1 MKKSFTINDLP
12 PQERPR
18 ERLVKFGPETLSA
31 QELLSLILGR
41 GVKGESIT
49 VISQK
54 ILSKFGSLEILKEAS
69 IEDLKE
75 IRGVG
80 LAKAAQL
87 QACIEI
93 ARRINGYTYDQKQKG
108 RKKHILSS
116 KDVYKLVKSKIKDY
130 AKEHFIILSF
140 DSRNKLLGM
149 DTVSVGTLNSN
160 LAHPRETFEAAIR
173 RHAAKIVIV
182 HNHPSGD
189 TEPSKEDIE
198 ITKQLVEAGKVMDIE
213 VMDHLII
220 GDGYRSIYK

>member
-31 QELLSLILGR
+31 QELLALILGR
-41 GVKGESIT
+41 GVKGESVA

-93 ARRINGYTYDQKQKG
+93 ARRINGYVHDQKQND

-116 KDVYKLVKSKIKDY
+116 KDVYKLVKSRIKNY

-149 DTVSVGTLNSN
+149 DTVSIGTLNSN
-160 LAHPRETFEAAIR
+160 LVHPRETFEAAIR

-189 TEPSKEDIE
+189 TIPSKEDIE
-198 ITKQLVEAGKVMDIE
+198 ITKQLVEAGKIMDIE

-220 GDGYRSIYK
+220 GNGYRSIL